1 MELALTTFAELK
13 LSDRLLGII
22 KDMGYFVPTPIQ
34 KLGIPPILKGHD
46 VLGVAETGS
55 GKTAAFSLPIIE
67 KQIQNK
73 QKKMAVLVLEPTREL
88 AVQTAKMISD
98 YAKFFPITV
107 HRFIGGEPISDITSE
122 EMRAGSHFIVATPGA
137 MLGLVL
143 KDQKMVGD
151 INCLILDEA
160 DKLLQLNFLN
170 TINQILYYMPVKRQ
184 TIMFTSTLN
193 KNIERMAKN
202 YLHQKFEKISIDE
215 GKNKFSKP
223 AVTIQQFTQFVE
235 KEKKFACLCDVIGA
249 YNPSSAILFLR
260 TQARAEKI
268 FKKLK
273 EKGFKAAL
281 IHGGKAQETRDYA
294 YQLFKSKEAN
304 ILVTTDLAARGLDIS
319 DVSHVINFDLPS
331 NEETYVHR
339 IGRTGRAGK
348 TGLAINLA
356 EPLERVRIEKIQK
369 LIRQRIPLLA
379 LPGWENTLPAHK
391 FIPPNKEKAL
401 RIQRQKRQKRLALRT
416 VHKKPLVSPKEK
428 HTLEEYINYK
438 KSKKVT
444 KRKLKIEERAKKNN
458 T

>member
-1 MELALTTFAELK
+1 MTHFSDLK

-22 KDMGYFVPTPIQ
+22 KDMGYSEPTPIQ
-34 KLGIPPILKGHD
+34 IQSIPPILKGHD

-73 QKKMAVLVLEPTREL
+73 QKKMAILVLEPTREL
-88 AVQTAKMISD
+88 AVQTAKMIGE
-98 YAKFFPITV
+98 YAKFFPISV
-107 HRFIGGEPISDITSE
+107 HRFIGGEPISEITST
-122 EMRAGSHFIVATPGA
+122 EMRADSHFIVATPGA

-193 KNIERMAKN
+193 KSIERMAKN
-202 YLHQKFEKISIDE
+202 YLHVKYEKISIDE

-223 AVTIQQFTQFVE
+223 AETIQQFNQFLD
-235 KEKKFACLCDVIGA
+235 KEKKFACLCDIL
-249 YNPSSAILFLR
+249 NKFQPNSAILFLR
-260 TQARAEKI
+260 TQSRAEKI

-281 IHGGKAQETRDYA
+281 IHGGKAQETREFA
-294 YQLFKSKEAN
+294 FQLFKSNSAN
-304 ILVTTDLAARGLDIS
+304 ILVTTDLASRGLDIS
-319 DVSHVINFDLPS
+319 DVSHVINFDLPT

-348 TGLAINLA
+348 SGMAINFV
-356 EPLERVRIEKIQK
+356 EPLERIRIEKIQK
-369 LIRQRIPLLA
+369 LIRYRIPMLSLES
-379 LPGWENTLPAHK
+379 WENNLPPHA

-401 RIQRQKRQKRLALRT
+401 RIQKQKRQNRLMLRT
-416 VHKKPLVSPKEK
+416 VHKKQVAKPKEK
-428 HTLEEYINYK
+428 HSLEEYIDYK
-438 KSKKVT
+438 KGKKVT
-444 KRKLKIEERAKKNN
+444 KRKQKIEERAKKNN

>member
-1 MELALTTFAELK
+1 MTNFADLK

-22 KDMGYFVPTPIQ
+22 KDMGYLVPTPIQ
-34 KLGIPPILKGHD
+34 SLSIPPILKGQD

-122 EMRAGSHFIVATPGA
+122 EMRSNSHFIVATPGA

-151 INCLILDEA
+151 VNCLILDEA

-170 TINQILYYMPVKRQ
+170 TINQILYFMPVKRQ

-193 KNIERMAKN
+193 KPIERMAKN
-202 YLHQKFEKISIDE
+202 YLHEKYEKISIDE

-223 AVTIQQFTQFVE
+223 AETIQQFTQFLD
-235 KEKKFACLCDVIGA
+235 KEKKFACLCDVLTTFQPA
-249 YNPSSAILFLR
+249 SAILFLR

-273 EKGFKAAL
+273 EKNFKPAL
-281 IHGGKAQETRDYA
+281 IHGGKTQETREYA
-294 YQLFKSKEAN
+294 YQLFKTNQAN
-304 ILVTTDLAARGLDIS
+304 ILVTTDLASRGLDIS
-319 DVSHVINFDLPS
+319 DVSHVINFDLPAK
-331 NEETYVHR
+331 EETYVHR

-348 TGLAINLA
+348 SGIAINFV
-356 EPLERVRIEKIQK
+356 EPIERVRIEKIQR
-369 LIRQRIPLLA
+369 LIRHRIPMLSLA
-379 LPGWENTLPAHK
+379 GWENILPAHQYL
-391 FIPPNKEKAL
+391 PPNKEKAL
-401 RIQRQKRQKRLALRT
+401 KTQKQKRQNRINLRT
-416 VHKKPLVSPKEK
+416 VHRKPLVKPKEQ
-428 HTLEEYINYK
+428 HTRKEYIDYK
-438 KSKKVT
+438 RDKKVT
-444 KRKLKIEERAKKNN
+444 KRKQKIEERAKKSNA
-458 T
+458 